1 MPRIYSGIRNGHHCR
16 LLVRMVSGE
25 ILSKRLLRKDR
36 KQLLLTDNRQSV
48 TQGENDFLHTRIPRH
63 QIIEG
68 FDTDCLQVCAMGL
81 FFQHM
86 AIPQGIVGND
96 ISTAGKAGEHHFII
110 LYVFTLISVNKGKV
124 KSEVQLRYPLQ
135 ASPM

>member
-1 MPRIYSGIRNGHHCR
+1 
-16 LLVRMVSGE
+16 MVSGE
-25 ILSKRLLRKDR
+25 IPQQAAAEKKIK

-48 TQGENDFLHTRIPRH
+48 TQGKNDFLHTRIPRH

-86 AIPQGIVGND
+86 ACL
-96 ISTAGKAGEHHFII
+96 
-110 LYVFTLISVNKGKV
+110 LYT
-124 KSEVQLRYPLQ
+124 
-135 ASPM
+135 SPSPRDVEESRMPSSA